1 LLEDNALY
9 ECDGIDGKEDGII
22 AEPENCN
29 LTLEKI
35 NSCSQIDTEDC
46 LTPEEL
52 SVVKKWYKGPT
63 DNKGKQLFPGMPPG
77 SERYWGYWYLG
88 TSKSPGPGTL
98 LADGYGKY
106 LAYPSIN
113 DDFNALTFNF
123 SNDVNL
129 LNERGKLYNA
139 LDPDLEKFKK
149 SGGKMIMWHGSA
161 DPLVIPKQ
169 SMNYY
174 NSVVDIMGSHQNV
187 NSFFRFYMAPG
198 LGHCWEKPANAPDTL
213 NMLEALENWV
223 ELNKAPDV
231 IIATQYDNNE
241 LAVRTAQLR
250 PYPLKP
256 IY

>member
-1 LLEDNALY
+1 
-9 ECDGIDGKEDGII
+9 
-22 AEPENCN
+22 
-29 LTLEKI
+29 
-35 NSCSQIDTEDC
+35 
-46 LTPEEL
+46 
-52 SVVKKWYKGPT
+52 
-63 DNKGKQLFPGMPPG
+63 
-77 SERYWGYWYLG
+77 
-88 TSKSPGPGTL
+88 
-98 LADGYGKY
+98 
-106 LAYPSIN
+106 
-113 DDFNALTFNF
+113 
-123 SNDVNL
+123 VNL

-213 NMLEALENWV
+213 NMLEALEDWV

-256 IY
+256 IH